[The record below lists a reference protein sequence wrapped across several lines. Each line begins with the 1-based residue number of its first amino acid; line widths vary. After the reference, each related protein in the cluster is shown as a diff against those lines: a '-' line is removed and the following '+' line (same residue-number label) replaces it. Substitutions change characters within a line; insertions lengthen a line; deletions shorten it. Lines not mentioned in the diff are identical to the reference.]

1 MDRIT
6 SQRPSPERADELAQR
21 RASEAHARLSRGDLA
36 GALDLLRREAVHH
49 PALCVMLA
57 ECLLFFAGDPVAID
71 EAKSS
76 LIAVE
81 PDDPKASYLLA
92 WLGLGGRVLPLDMD
106 AIAARIDRAG
116 AAGHPLALRA
126 LAFAA
131 ADTDAGLS
139 RSLLAEGMRMGD
151 PIAALL
157 LAERWKQGEGDP
169 AERASLP
176 ALEARLRASGYP
188 PLPLIGGAVAAR
200 SADGAGSIAR
210 LAEVRAAR
218 PLAGAPRV
226 DRIDGL
232 FSAEECRFLVA
243 MARPLL
249 KRSTVHDPSSGDAS
263 ALPVRTSS
271 DAAFDVMHEDVLMR
285 LLIARMARSAG
296 LEPSHGEPLI
306 VLNYQLGE
314 AYRPHR
320 DYLAPSALAASRP
333 EAGQRRA
340 TVCAYLNT
348 VDEGGGTSFPEL
360 ALQSPAEAGAA
371 VVFDNLRS
379 DGSPEPR
386 SLHAGDPVLRGEKWL
401 ATLWLRERP
410 IRDF

>member
-1 MDRIT
+1 
-6 SQRPSPERADELAQR
+6 
-21 RASEAHARLSRGDLA
+21 
-36 GALDLLRREAVHH
+36 
-49 PALCVMLA
+49 
-57 ECLLFFAGDPVAID
+57 
-71 EAKSS
+71 
-76 LIAVE
+76 
-81 PDDPKASYLLA
+81 
-92 WLGLGGRVLPLDMD
+92 
-106 AIAARIDRAG
+106 
-116 AAGHPLALRA
+116 
-126 LAFAA
+126 
-131 ADTDAGLS
+131 
-139 RSLLAEGMRMGD
+139 
-151 PIAALL
+151 
-157 LAERWKQGEGDP
+157 
-169 AERASLP
+169 
-176 ALEARLRASGYP
+176 
-188 PLPLIGGAVAAR
+188 LPLIGGAAATR
-200 SADGAGSIAR
+200 TAGGAGSIAK
-210 LAEVRAAR
+210 LSEVRAVR
-218 PLAGAPRV
+218 HLADCPRV

-263 ALPVRTSS
+263 SLPVRTSS

-285 LLIARMARSAG
+285 LMIVRMARAAG

-306 VLNYQLGE
+306 VLNYQRGE

-320 DYLAPSALAASRP
+320 DYLAPSALAARRP

-348 VDEGGGTSFPEL
+348 VDEGGGTSFPDL

-371 VVFDNLRS
+371 VVFDNLRP

-386 SLHAGDPVLRGEKWL
+386 SLHAGDPVIRGEKWL

>member
-1 MDRIT
+1 
-6 SQRPSPERADELAQR
+6 
-21 RASEAHARLSRGDLA
+21 
-36 GALDLLRREAVHH
+36 
-49 PALCVMLA
+49 MLA
-57 ECLLFFAGDPVAID
+57 ECLLFFVGDHNAID
-71 EAKSS
+71 EARSG
-76 LIAVE
+76 LLAVE
-81 PDDPKASYLLA
+81 PDEPRASYLLA
-92 WLGLGGRVLPLDMD
+92 WLALGGRVLPLDME
-106 AIAARIDRAG
+106 AISRRIERAG

-131 ADTDAGLS
+131 AESDAGLA
-139 RSLLAEGMRMGD
+139 RSMLAQGMRLGD
-151 PIAALL
+151 PIPALL
-157 LAERWKQGEGDP
+157 LAERWKRGEGDP

-188 PLPLIGGAVAAR
+188 PLPLIQTAPAAR
-200 SADGAGSIAR
+200 AARGAGSIAALTEVGGGRR
-210 LAEVRAAR
+210 LAEN
-218 PLAGAPRV
+218 PRV
-226 DRIDGL
+226 ERIDDL
-232 FSAEECRFLVA
+232 LSVEECRFLVA

-263 ALPVRTSS
+263 ALPVRSSS
-271 DAAFDVMHEDVLMR
+271 DAAFDVMHEDVLLR
-285 LLIARMARSAG
+285 LLILRMARAAG

-306 VLNYQLGE
+306 VLNYQPGE

-333 EAGQRRA
+333 DAGQRRA

-348 VDEGGGTSFPEL
+348 VDEGGGTSFPDL
-360 ALQSPAEAGAA
+360 ALQSPAEAGAG
-371 VVFDNLRS
+371 VVFNNLRA

-386 SLHAGDPVLRGEKWL
+386 SLHAGDPVIRGEKWL